1 MIKKI
6 LFLLILLKIEPFTIS
21 VRSKIIYSD
30 LDLSNTSGNFD
41 IFTIDFKAIDIPENT
56 FWCSLQWQMD
66 LTNLKKKYSDVQGGM
81 AHGGFKTTKNG
92 KKALIS
98 LGEITYRE
106 NGEEKKITPTRLY
119 PKGETEKE
127 IIYED
132 EGTKYITEFEW
143 ESNIWYRFVFRTWKD
158 HSLRETFVG
167 EWIQNLSTQKWTLL
181 AYFNTHLTDS
191 FISGKLKQFQED
203 YNEEFLGLER
213 SFQIKNIYAYD
224 KKNRRWISLNK
235 STLSY
240 GPPSLQYDTIGTH
253 EFGYAKNYFYG
264 SSGLPVEDQK
274 IYDES
279 NPEFIKGNITQT
291 PAPLFSEPAFKSL
304 NAVVTEKKITINWEI
319 DPKTCPCYE
328 YGIYIYRYS
337 KTEYEFVYNY
347 VTSRP
352 DVTSY
357 SYSEPPF
364 SGYYLITLECK
375 GISNFVYSDS
385 VYKLIKN

>member
-1 MIKKI
+1 MRGRAAPG
-6 LFLLILLKIEPFTIS
+6 E
-21 VRSKIIYSD
+21 IIY
-30 LDLSNTSGNFD
+30 
-41 IFTIDFKAIDIPENT
+41 K
-56 FWCSLQWQMD
+56 
-66 LTNLKKKYSDVQGGM
+66 
-81 AHGGFKTTKNG
+81 
-92 KKALIS
+92 
-98 LGEITYRE
+98 E
-106 NGEEKKITPTRLY
+106 NGEEKKIVPTRLY
-119 PKGETEKE
+119 PKGETEN
-127 IIYED
+127 ED
-132 EGTKYITEFEW
+132 AYYITEFEW
-143 ESNIWYRFVFRTWKD
+143 ESNVWYRFVFRTWKD
-158 HSLRETFVG
+158 HSFGQTFVG
-167 EWIQNLSTQKWTLL
+167 EWIENLSSQEWTLL
-181 AYFNTHLTDS
+181 AYFNTHLTNS

-224 KKNRRWISLNK
+224 RKNRKWISLNR

-240 GPPSLQYDTIGTH
+240 DLPSLKYDTIGTH
-253 EFGYAKNYFYG
+253 QFGYAKNYFYG

-279 NPEFIKGNITQT
+279 NPEYIEGNITQS
-291 PAPLFSEPAFKSL
+291 PAPLMSEPAFKSL
-304 NAVVTEKKITINWEI
+304 NAVITQKKITINWEI

-364 SGYYLITLECK
+364 SGNYLITLECK
-375 GISNFVYSDS
+375 GISNFLYSDS
-385 VYKLIKN
+385 VYKSI

>member
-6 LFLLILLKIEPFTIS
+6 LFLLILLIIEPFTIS

-66 LTNLKKKYSDVQGGM
+66 LTNLKKKCSDVQGGM

-143 ESNIWYRFVFRTWKD
+143 ESNVWYRLVFRTWKD

-203 YNEEFLGLER
+203 YNVEFLGLER

-224 KKNRRWISLNK
+224 KKIE
-235 STLSY
+235 
-240 GPPSLQYDTIGTH
+240 D
-253 EFGYAKNYFYG
+253 GYH
-264 SSGLPVEDQK
+264 
-274 IYDES
+274 
-279 NPEFIKGNITQT
+279 
-291 PAPLFSEPAFKSL
+291 
-304 NAVVTEKKITINWEI
+304 
-319 DPKTCPCYE
+319 
-328 YGIYIYRYS
+328 
-337 KTEYEFVYNY
+337 
-347 VTSRP
+347 
-352 DVTSY
+352 
-357 SYSEPPF
+357 
-364 SGYYLITLECK
+364 
-375 GISNFVYSDS
+375 
-385 VYKLIKN
+385 